1 MIRNTVFT
9 LIIAFLAV
17 YSLRDWY
24 KSLCGLIIFM
34 AVISH
39 PDLRG
44 SIAGIQ
50 GFNRWNILMIF
61 VLLGWLFHRHHEKLA
76 WDMPRHINILLFLF
90 LSTILIGFYRM
101 IVDYGK
107 IIEYAIITDAQEL
120 PSRAFLY
127 SEYLINSIKWILPG
141 LLLFHGCNSRSRF
154 ILGVCSLLAVYFLLG
169 VQVIKWMPLGSITD
183 VDVLSG
189 RSAKILRNEI
199 GYHRVNLSVLLAGA
213 SWAIFSTIV
222 LVKSQSRALAIIL
235 AGLIVIFAQA
245 LTAGRAGYVAWA
257 GVGLFLCF
265 FRWRR
270 ILLFIPVVA
279 VIVFLAVPG
288 VWDRLTEGMSKNLNI
303 ETYTSLDASKIDAH
317 TLTSGRN
324 VAWPYELDAIGKA
337 PFFGYGRMA
346 MQRTG
351 LSAHLLTKYGEEF
364 PHPHQA
370 YLEWLM
376 DNGLVGFLPVFIFFI
391 IVVRYSISLLRDNR
405 SPVFIAI
412 GGITLSIVCALLIG
426 SFGSQ
431 TFYPREGAVAMWC
444 AMGLMFRVHVERSRL
459 TARFQGNMTEKID
472 DLFWKSSNGKL
483 PQ

>member
-50 GFNRWNILMIF
+50 GFNRWNVLMAF
-61 VLLGWLFHRHHEKLA
+61 VLMGWLFHRHHENLA
-76 WDMPRHINILLFLF
+76 WNMPMHANILLFLF
-90 LSTILIGFYRM
+90 LSTILIGFFRM
-101 IVDYGK
+101 IGDTGK
-107 IIEYAIITDAQEL
+107 IIEYAIFINDDV
-120 PSRAFLY
+120 PSKAFLY
-127 SEYLINSIKWILPG
+127 SEYLINSIKWIIPG
-141 LLLFHGCNSRSRF
+141 LLLFHGCNSRTRF
-154 ILGVCSLLAVYFLLG
+154 ILAVCSLLAVYFLLG

-183 VDVLSG
+183 GDTMAY
-189 RSAKILRNEI
+189 RSAKLLRNEI

-222 LVKSQSRALAIIL
+222 LAKSQSRAVIIIL

-257 GVGLFLCF
+257 GVGLILCL

-279 VIVFLAVPG
+279 IIVFLTVPG

-303 ETYTSLDASKIDAH
+303 EAYTSLDESKIDAN

-351 LSAHLLTKYGEEF
+351 LSAHLLTKYREEF

-370 YLEWLM
+370 YLEWLL

-426 SFGSQ
+426 SLGSQ

-444 AMGLMFRVHVERSRL
+444 AMGLMFRVYVERSRL
-459 TARFQGNMTEKID
+459 TAQFQENKPENLD
-472 DLFWKSSNGKL
+472 ELLWKSNNRKL
-483 PQ
+483 QE

>member
-50 GFNRWNILMIF
+50 GFNRWNVLMAF
-61 VLLGWLFHRHHEKLA
+61 VLLGWLFHRHHENLA
-76 WDMPRHINILLFLF
+76 WVMPRRVNILLFLF
-90 LSTILIGFYRM
+90 LSTILIGFFRM
-101 IVDYGK
+101 IGDTGK
-107 IIEYAIITDAQEL
+107 IIEYAILTNADV
-120 PSRAFLY
+120 PSRATLY
-127 SEYLINSIKWILPG
+127 SEYLINSIKWIIPG

-154 ILGVCSLLAVYFLLG
+154 ILGICSLLAVYFLLG

-183 VDVLSG
+183 VEVLSG

-222 LVKSQSRALAIIL
+222 LVKSKSRALAIIL
-235 AGLIVIFAQA
+235 AGLVVIFAQA
-245 LTAGRAGYVAWA
+245 LTAGRGGYIAWA
-257 GVGLFLCF
+257 GVGLILCF

-270 ILLFIPVVA
+270 ILFFVPVVA
-279 VIVFLAVPG
+279 IIVFLTVPG
-288 VWDRLTEGMSKNLNI
+288 VWDRLTEGMSNNLNI
-303 ETYTSLDASKIDAH
+303 EAYTSLDESKINVYNV
-317 TLTSGRN
+317 TSGRN
-324 VAWPYELDAIGKA
+324 IAWPYELDAIRKA

-351 LSAHLLTKYGEEF
+351 LSAHLQTKYSEEF

-370 YLEWLM
+370 YLEWVL
-376 DNGLVGFLPVFIFFI
+376 DNGLIGFLPVFIFFI

-426 SFGSQ
+426 SLGSQ

-459 TARFQGNMTEKID
+459 TAQFQGSKTENLD
-472 DLFWKSSNGKL
+472 ELLWKSSNRKL